1 MTFTPCFGQPTK
13 SHWSLWSVNG
23 KTFPGLCHASVAL
36 PDQGPPDDMRSGT
49 TASLVNLFPPV
60 TSYSG
65 TAWSRHPIPIALG
78 EVSKLCQI
86 DGSAGVGDSESVGET
101 GRISVVGFAATN
113 SEPFPTT
120 TVVSGIAVR
129 ELVHEVPTLLKT
141 PIRYP
146 AFEFL
151 RPSVVIRRRPQRP
164 NPSGSA

>member
-49 TASLVNLFPPV
+49 TATLVNLFPPV

-65 TAWSRHPIPIALG
+65 TAWRRHPIPISLG
-78 EVSKLCQI
+78 EVSKLCEI
-86 DGSAGVGDSESVGET
+86 ESSARVGDGEPVGET
-101 GRISVVGFAATN
+101 GRISVKGFAATN

-120 TVVSGIAVR
+120 TVVFGVTGG
-129 ELVHEVPTLLKT
+129 TLEEDASVLRVSA
-141 PIRYP
+141 IRP
-146 AFEFL
+146 PDFEYL

-164 NPSGSA
+164 NPTGSA